1 MVDNF
6 MVARVSQTDG
16 PSRPDRRD
24 LLIAGVFALLSLAL
38 FLWRIGDPAKLDFDE
53 THYVPAARAL
63 LALDLLPN
71 PEHPPLGKLLIALGI
86 ALFGDDPF
94 GWRAMSALFGALLVF
109 SAMMATRWLFLRRP
123 AAIMTGLLLLFS
135 QTLYIQARIA
145 MLDIFMASFL
155 MLGLWQLVALYR
167 IGFTDRWR
175 FMIAGASIGLAM
187 ACKWTAIS
195 LVAPSLPFFIWL
207 LWSAKNRPANEA
219 PALPLR
225 EALGWLGPF
234 ALLAYLAT
242 FLPYHF
248 LRHDALSIAGIVP
261 QQFNMLHLQSSPM
274 GSHPYQSRWWQWVID
289 LRPIWYFYEPVGGIQ
304 RGVLYIGN
312 PAICWGGLIALA
324 ASLWAGIREH
334 ARPLLL
340 PVLLWAAPLA
350 FFILAPKPVQFY
362 YHYFLSSLMLCI
374 ASAGVLDHYFWRKG
388 NRLVPWLIIGLAGLV
403 FLEFYPIISA
413 GALGGPQ
420 DFNRWMWLDSW
431 R

>member
-1 MVDNF
+1 MVHNF

-175 FMIAGASIGLAM
+175 FMIAGASIGLSM

-195 LVAPSLPFFIWL
+195 LAAPSLLFFIWL
-207 LWSAKNRPANEA
+207 LWSAKKSSANEA

-261 QQFNMLHLQSSPM
+261 QQFNMLHMQSSPM
-274 GSHPYQSRWWQWVID
+274 GSHPYQSRWWQWVLD

-420 DFNRWMWLDSW
+420 DFNRWTWLDSW

>member
-1 MVDNF
+1 
-6 MVARVSQTDG
+6 
-16 PSRPDRRD
+16 
-24 LLIAGVFALLSLAL
+24 
-38 FLWRIGDPAKLDFDE
+38 
-53 THYVPAARAL
+53 
-63 LALDLLPN
+63 
-71 PEHPPLGKLLIALGI
+71 
-86 ALFGDDPF
+86 
-94 GWRAMSALFGALLVF
+94 
-109 SAMMATRWLFLRRP
+109 MMAARWLFLRRP
-123 AAIMTGLLLLFS
+123 TAIMTGLLLLFS

-145 MLDIFMASFL
+145 MLDIFMACFL

-175 FMIAGASIGLAM
+175 FMIAGASLGLSM

-195 LVAPSLPFFIWL
+195 LAAPSLPFFIWL
-207 LWSAKNRPANEA
+207 LWSANKRSANEA
-219 PALPLR
+219 PTLPLR

-274 GSHPYQSRWWQWVID
+274 GSHPYQSRWWQWVLD

-324 ASLWAGIREH
+324 ASLWAGLREH

-374 ASAGVLDHYFWRKG
+374 ASAGALDHYFWRKG
-388 NRLVPWLIIGLAGLV
+388 NRLVPWLIIGFAGLV

-413 GALGGPQ
+413 SALGGQQ
-420 DFNRWMWLDSW
+420 DFNRWIWLDSW

>member
-1 MVDNF
+1 MVHNF

-16 PSRPDRRD
+16 PLRPDQRD
-24 LLIAGVFALLSLAL
+24 LLIAGAFALLSLAL

-94 GWRAMSALFGALLVF
+94 GWRVMSALFGALLVF

-175 FMIAGASIGLAM
+175 FMIAGASLGLAM

-207 LWSAKNRPANEA
+207 LWSAKKRSANEA

-261 QQFNMLHLQSSPM
+261 QQFNMLHMQSSPM
-274 GSHPYQSRWWQWVID
+274 GSHPYQSRWWQWVLD
-289 LRPIWYFYEPVGGIQ
+289 LRPIWYFYETVGGIQ

-340 PVLLWAAPLA
+340 PVLLWAWPLA